1 MNDNDERCQKTN
13 CLRVD
18 YSPKIL
24 CKVGA
29 VKSTRLFDA
38 KSSREWVE

>member
-1 MNDNDERCQKTN
+1 MNDNDERCQKSN

-18 YSPKIL
+18 YSPRIL

-29 VKSTRLFDA
+29 VKSIRFIDA
-38 KSSREWVE
+38 KSSRE